1 MKPAGCRPFND
12 NLRLARR
19 ARSLPHVSTHDVFET
34 FHVIVVHVE
43 FGFEPRSH
51 RVSVAYVRAVLD
63 PTGS

>member
-1 MKPAGCRPFND
+1 
-12 NLRLARR
+12 LAWR